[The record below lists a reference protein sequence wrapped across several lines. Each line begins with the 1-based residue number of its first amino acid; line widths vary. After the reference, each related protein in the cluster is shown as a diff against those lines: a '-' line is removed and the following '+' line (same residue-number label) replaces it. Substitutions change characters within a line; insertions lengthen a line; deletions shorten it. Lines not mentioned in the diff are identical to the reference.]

1 MRDEQKALKKEILK
15 ALIDKEWSASDLAN
29 VMGILRTYMND
40 LINSQRS
47 STNHTEQ
54 IKKF

>member
-1 MRDEQKALKKEILK
+1 MSDDQKALKKEILK
-15 ALIDKEWSASDLAN
+15 ALIDKEWSVSDLAN

-40 LINSQRS
+40 LINSRRS